1 MQRRPPPKRPPHQN
15 QPPHARPAHPGAGGG
30 PRHGSG
36 GAGHAHFLYGLHAVA
51 EAWRN
56 PARHPVSLL
65 ATEAGLAALGPAL
78 AEAGAKRIKRPVP
91 RIVDRTEI
99 ERALPPGAVHQGLAL
114 DPGQMPEIGVE
125 DLVIATHDAA
135 SALLLVLDQIT
146 DPHNVGAI
154 LRSAAAFGAAGMIVQ
169 TRHAPQ
175 ITGTL
180 AKTASGAV
188 EHVPVARATNLTRAL
203 EQLKEAGFVC
213 VGLAEQ
219 ATATL
224 AELPLTGKIAIV
236 LGAEGDGLRRL
247 VAETCNHLA
256 KLPTQPPIASLNV
269 SNAAA
274 VALYEVARRRSG
286 FD

>member
-1 MQRRPPPKRPPHQN
+1 
-15 QPPHARPAHPGAGGG
+15 
-30 PRHGSG
+30 
-36 GAGHAHFLYGLHAVA
+36 VA

-56 PARHPVSLL
+56 PARQPRALL
-65 ATEAGLAALGPAL
+65 ATEAGLAALRPAL
-78 AEAGAKRIKRPVP
+78 EETGAKRLKRPVP
-91 RIVDRTEI
+91 RLVDRQEI

-114 DPGQMPEIGVE
+114 DPGELPELGVE
-125 DLVIATHDAA
+125 DLVIATHDRSA
-135 SALLLVLDQIT
+135 ALLVVLDQIT

-154 LRSAAAFGAAGMIVQ
+154 LRSAAAFGADGAIVQ

-175 ITGTL
+175 ITGAL

-188 EHVPVARATNLTRAL
+188 EHVQLARATNLTRAL
-203 EQLKEAGFVC
+203 EQLKEAGFLC

-219 ATATL
+219 ATASL
-224 AELPLTGKIAIV
+224 ASLPLEGKIALV

-247 VAETCNHLA
+247 VAETCDHLA

-274 VALYEVARRRSG
+274 VALYEVARRR
-286 FD
+286 DTIPAQ

>member
-1 MQRRPPPKRPPHQN
+1 MNRRPPPKRPPHQN
-15 QPPHARPAHPGAGGG
+15 QPPQGRPAHHGAA
-30 PRHGSG
+30 RQS
-36 GAGHAHFLYGLHAVA
+36 AGHAHFLYGLHAVA

-65 ATEAGLAALGPAL
+65 ATEAGLAALGPAM

-114 DPGQMPEIGVE
+114 DPGQMPELGVE
-125 DLVIATHDAA
+125 DLLVATHETA
-135 SALLLVLDQIT
+135 SSLLLVLDQIT

-154 LRSAAAFGAAGMIVQ
+154 LRSAAAFGAAGVIVQ
-169 TRHAPQ
+169 TRHAPP

-180 AKTASGAV
+180 AKVASGAV
-188 EHVPVARATNLTRAL
+188 EHVPMAHATNLTRAL
-203 EQLKEAGFVC
+203 EELKEAGFVC

-224 AELPLTGKIAIV
+224 AEVPLTGKVALV
-236 LGAEGDGLRRL
+236 LGAEGDGIRRL
-247 VAETCNHLA
+247 VAETCDHLA

-274 VALYEVARRRSG
+274 VALYEVARRRS
-286 FD
+286 